1 MTQDTSSS
9 AWLDAH
15 PRGRPPVS
23 PISSLRPLTLDRPI
37 QRAAE
42 RDAPNRTDA
51 IERRGYVTSV
61 VPDLPLALA
70 EHRVVPVF
78 GAPSPGLAVSEG
90 LLRAP
95 RAATPATLLVVDDDE
110 NLLRMLRRGLAFTGY
125 TVRMAADGETAL
137 RAALEAEPDLIVL
150 DVMLPEP
157 LDGLEVAR
165 RLRAGGSNVP
175 ILMLTAREQLADKMA
190 GFASGADDYL
200 PKPFAFEELLAR
212 VAALLRRSPRGNS
225 AATDE
230 VLEYADL
237 SLNSTTREVWR
248 GGEPIELTARE
259 FDVLAYFLRHPRQ
272 VLSRDQ
278 LFRGV
283 WGSDFLGGS
292 NVVDSCVSCIR
303 QKLEAGG
310 RARLLQTVRSVGYSL
325 RA

>member
-1 MTQDTSSS
+1 MTHETSTL
-9 AWLDAH
+9 AWRRAH
-15 PRGRPPVS
+15 PDGRAPGS
-23 PISSLRPLTLDRPI
+23 PSPGCGPLILGQSIQTSELPDIPDRFEV
-37 QRAAE
+37 A
-42 RDAPNRTDA
+42 
-51 IERRGYVTSV
+51 V
-61 VPDLPLALA
+61 VPDSPPTLP
-70 EHRVVPVF
+70 EGRVDVSVPACPAVSLS
-78 GAPSPGLAVSEG
+78 GGLAAV
-90 LLRAP
+90 P
-95 RAATPATLLVVDDDE
+95 RAATPASLLVVDDDE
-110 NLLRMLRRGLAFTGY
+110 NLLRMLRRGLAFAGY

-137 RAALEAEPDLIVL
+137 RLALEAEPDLIVL

-175 ILMLTAREQLADKMA
+175 VLMLTAREQLADKMA

-212 VAALLRRSPRGNS
+212 VAALLRRSLRSNS
-225 AATDE
+225 SQTDV
-230 VLEYADL
+230 VLQYADL
-237 SLNSTTREVWR
+237 SLDPSTREVWR
-248 GGEPIELTARE
+248 GGESIELTARE

-310 RARLLQTVRSVGYSL
+310 RPRLLQTVRAIGYAL

>member
-1 MTQDTSSS
+1 MRCR
-9 AWLDAH
+9 A
-15 PRGRPPVS
+15 
-23 PISSLRPLTLDRPI
+23 RPL
-37 QRAAE
+37 
-42 RDAPNRTDA
+42 
-51 IERRGYVTSV
+51 
-61 VPDLPLALA
+61 
-70 EHRVVPVF
+70 
-78 GAPSPGLAVSEG
+78 GASS
-90 LLRAP
+90 
-95 RAATPATLLVVDDDE
+95 
-110 NLLRMLRRGLAFTGY
+110 
-125 TVRMAADGETAL
+125 
-137 RAALEAEPDLIVL
+137 
-150 DVMLPEP
+150 
-157 LDGLEVAR
+157 
-165 RLRAGGSNVP
+165 
-175 ILMLTAREQLADKMA
+175 
-190 GFASGADDYL
+190 
-200 PKPFAFEELLAR
+200 
-212 VAALLRRSPRGNS
+212 LRRSPRGNS

-310 RARLLQTVRSVGYSL
+310 HTRLLQTVRSVGYSL

>member
-1 MTQDTSSS
+1 MTPDTGTLARVLAHLDSPEAGP
-9 AWLDAH
+9 AW
-15 PRGRPPVS
+15 PSVS
-23 PISSLRPLTLDRPI
+23 LSGNLGG
-37 QRAAE
+37 
-42 RDAPNRTDA
+42 A
-51 IERRGYVTSV
+51 I
-61 VPDLPLALA
+61 
-70 EHRVVPVF
+70 
-78 GAPSPGLAVSEG
+78 
-90 LLRAP
+90 

-110 NLLRMLRRGLAFTGY
+110 NLLRMLRRGLAFAGY
-125 TVRMAADGETAL
+125 KVRMAADGETAL
-137 RAALEAEPDLIVL
+137 RLALDEEPDLIVL

-175 ILMLTAREQLADKMA
+175 VLMLTARVQLADKIA

-212 VAALLRRSPRGNS
+212 VASLLRRSPRS
-225 AATDE
+225 SSTQPDE
-230 VLEYADL
+230 VLAYEDL
-237 SLNSTTREVWR
+237 SLNPTTREVWR

-272 VLSRDQ
+272 VLTRDQ

-303 QKLEAGG
+303 QKLEASG
-310 RARLLQTVRSVGYSL
+310 RPRLLQTVRSVGYSL